1 MSQRSLSAIFLL
13 LATITCNPNRPPAD
27 QTLQSATP
35 DAAHRLAAAHDF
47 TDRYAHSRLSAWKV
61 RGGAAGGDCTVL
73 TVDVSIILD
82 ESMVEAMHYGAGA
95 YAVYG
100 GGVERFARDRDFR
113 AVAYR
118 DASGRQWA
126 YGLAPGEAESLRPC
140 Q

>member
-1 MSQRSLSAIFLL
+1 MILL
-13 LATITCNPNRPPAD
+13 LATIGCDPSQPPAGH
-27 QTLQSATP
+27 TPHSADP
-35 DAAHRLAAAHDF
+35 DSARHIAAAHDF
-47 TDRYAHSRLSAWKV
+47 TDRFAHSRLSRWKV
-61 RGGAAGGDCTVL
+61 RAGAAGDDCAVL

-100 GGVERFARDRDFR
+100 GGVERFVRDRAFR
-113 AVAYR
+113 AVAYK

-126 YGLAPGEAESLRPC
+126 YGLAPGEAESLQPC

>member
-13 LATITCNPNRPPAD
+13 LAAMGCDANRPPAGH
-27 QTLQSATP
+27 TVHNEEP
-35 DAAHRLAAAHDF
+35 DPARHIAAAHDF
-47 TDRYAHSRLSAWKV
+47 TDRFAHSRLSAWKV
-61 RGGAAGGDCTVL
+61 RGGAAGGDCAVL

-100 GGVERFARDRDFR
+100 GGVERFVRDRDFR
-113 AVAYR
+113 GVAYR

-140 Q
+140 R